1 MLIGM
6 SQANLGQ
13 AAGISFQQVQKY
25 ERGKDRISASR
36 LYEFSRCL
44 GVEPAYFFEG
54 LPFAV
59 PVESSTPLP
68 LPLPNDRDTLRLLRS
83 FLRIG
88 DPTLRRRALALVMAM
103 GQHDPYAG

>member
-1 MLIGM
+1 MTIGM

-36 LYEFSRCL
+36 LYEFARCL
-44 GVEPAYFFEG
+44 GVEPAYFFED

-59 PVESSTPLP
+59 PVENSPLP
-68 LPLPNDRDTLRLLRS
+68 LANDRDTLRLMRS

-103 GQHDPYAG
+103 GQHYPHAG